1 MRISDR
7 IRNLERKTHIDV
19 LPDLVIE
26 VLEDGMVEIYGD
38 KEGEKVRMTE
48 AEYFLGEA
56 VSEEAGSDGYYH
68 RDGRMGFRGIIVR

>member
-38 KEGEKVRMTE
+38 REGEKVRMTE
-48 AEYFLGEA
+48 AEYSSWAKRYQKKRDQMDITIEMGEWDL
-56 VSEEAGSDGYYH
+56 EE
-68 RDGRMGFRGIIVR
+68 

>member
-38 KEGEKVRMTE
+38 KAGEKVRMTE
-48 AEYFLGEA
+48 AEYTSWAKRYQKKRAPIDITIEMGEWDL
-56 VSEEAGSDGYYH
+56 EE
-68 RDGRMGFRGIIVR
+68 

>member
-48 AEYFLGEA
+48 AEYSSWAKRYQKKRDQMDITIEMGEWDL
-56 VSEEAGSDGYYH
+56 EE
-68 RDGRMGFRGIIVR
+68 

>member
-7 IRNLERKTHIDV
+7 IRNLERKTHVDV
-19 LPDLVIE
+19 LPALIIE

-48 AEYFLGEA
+48 AEYSSWAKRYQKKRDQMDITIEMGEWDL
-56 VSEEAGSDGYYH
+56 EE
-68 RDGRMGFRGIIVR
+68 

>member
-48 AEYFLGEA
+48 AEYSSWAKRYQKKRDQMDITIEIGEWDL
-56 VSEEAGSDGYYH
+56 EE
-68 RDGRMGFRGIIVR
+68 

>member
-19 LPDLVIE
+19 LPALIIE

-48 AEYFLGEA
+48 AEYTSWAKRYQKKRDQMDITIEMGEWDL
-56 VSEEAGSDGYYH
+56 EE
-68 RDGRMGFRGIIVR
+68 

>member
-48 AEYFLGEA
+48 AEYSSWAKRYQKKRDQMNITIEMGEWDL
-56 VSEEAGSDGYYH
+56 EE
-68 RDGRMGFRGIIVR
+68 

>member
-48 AEYFLGEA
+48 AEYSSWAKRYQKQRDQMDITIEMGEWDL
-56 VSEEAGSDGYYH
+56 EE
-68 RDGRMGFRGIIVR
+68 

>member
-7 IRNLERKTHIDV
+7 IRNLERETHIDV

-48 AEYFLGEA
+48 AEYSSWAKRYQKKRDQMDITIEMGEWDL
-56 VSEEAGSDGYYH
+56 EE
-68 RDGRMGFRGIIVR
+68 

>member
-19 LPDLVIE
+19 LPALIIE

-38 KEGEKVRMTE
+38 KEGEKVLMTE
-48 AEYFLGEA
+48 AEYTSWAKRYQKKRDQMDITIEMGEWDL
-56 VSEEAGSDGYYH
+56 EE
-68 RDGRMGFRGIIVR
+68 